1 MSIAD
6 YRIYASPPSATK
18 RMQKEFSNLA
28 VSPFVLDPLEEIVTP
43 RQNKEIDKKEELEV
57 LSDSA
62 KQASVQDY
70 KLAYGE

>member
-1 MSIAD
+1 
-6 YRIYASPPSATK
+6 
-18 RMQKEFSNLA
+18 LA

-43 RQNKEIDKKEELEV
+43 RQNKEIDRKEELEV

>member
-28 VSPFVLDPLEEIVTP
+28 VSPFVLGPLEEIVTP
-43 RQNKEIDKKEELEV
+43 RQNKEIDRKKSWKSFQIV
-57 LSDSA
+57 PNRHRFRIIS
-62 KQASVQDY
+62 
-70 KLAYGE
+70 